1 MSTAIQ
7 WNEFADY
14 VSAVLS
20 DSTLPDTCSIQ
31 ANTDSDDNAGG
42 WGSSWS
48 DLLTNVPCRFSDGAG
63 MEELLAGAQQGFLDG
78 VVFLPA
84 KFNGSAINLTNK
96 KRIVVN
102 ARGSEPAR
110 TFEII
115 GFGPSEG
122 VLISAMVK
130 AAQS

>member
-1 MSTAIQ
+1 MSTAAL

-14 VSAVLS
+14 VSKVLS
-20 DSTLPDTCSIQ
+20 DGTLPDTCSIQ
-31 ANTDSDDNAGG
+31 TNAESDDSAGG
-42 WGSSWS
+42 WGTSWTNT
-48 DLLTNVPCRFSDGAG
+48 LTGVPCRFSDGAG

-84 KFNGSAINLTNK
+84 KFGGSAINLTDK
-96 KRIVVN
+96 QRLQVN
-102 ARGSEPAR
+102 IRGSEPAR

-115 GFGPSEG
+115 GFGPGEG
-122 VLISAMVK
+122 VLISVMVK

>member
-1 MSTAIQ
+1 MSTALL

-14 VSAVLS
+14 VSKVLS
-20 DSTLPDTCSIQ
+20 DNTLPDTCSIRRTPQ
-31 ANTDSDDNAGG
+31 TDDSAGG
-42 WGSSWS
+42 WGGSPTSIAS
-48 DLLTNVPCRFSDGAG
+48 GVPCRFSDGAG

-78 VVFLPA
+78 VIFMPA
-84 KFNGSAINLTNK
+84 RFNGSALGLLARDFIDLNL
-96 KRIVVN
+96 
-102 ARGSEPAR
+102 RGLEPLR

-115 GFGPSEG
+115 GFGPGEG